1 MRKLTIFLI
10 PLMAGL
16 MVVPAM
22 ALDRAGQGD
31 TTIVNDLITR
41 IYDEGFNWA
50 SEAQRIKLVDTSY
63 AIRTLSSSAEHTGN
77 KYYIERDTIIVTAAN
92 TELYNLPNDFNVI
105 PYERP
110 EFGVTS
116 IKKST
121 GKEVG
126 MKPITIGDID
136 MYDTADQ
143 PIEFQIRKSQIY
155 IQPVVQANDSIKVYY
170 SARSNTLSALTD
182 TLNIHR
188 EYMDYLVYHALEK
201 IFRAILLREGAQE
214 YMLKQLADFTMLKEK
229 EAIRLALRQQ
239 SILEISKK

>member
-1 MRKLTIFLI
+1 MKKLICLLIF
-10 PLMAGL
+10 L

-31 TTIVNDLITR
+31 TTITNELVTR

-50 SEAQRIKLVDTSY
+50 SEAQAIKLVDTSY
-63 AIRTLSSSAEHTGN
+63 VIRTLSSSAEHTGN
-77 KYYIERDTIIVTAAN
+77 TYYIERDTIIVTVAN

-116 IKKST
+116 IKKGT

-126 MKPITIGDID
+126 MKAIAIGDMD
-136 MYDTADQ
+136 MFDTANQ
-143 PIEFQIRKSQIY
+143 PTRFQVRKSQIY
-155 IQPVVQANDSIKVYY
+155 IQPVVQANDSIRVYY
-170 SARSNTLSALTD
+170 SARSNTLDALTD

-188 EYMDYLVYHALEK
+188 EYTDYLVYHALEK

-214 YMLKQLADFTMLKEK
+214 YMLKQLADFTVLKEK
-229 EAIRLALRQQ
+229 EAIRLAVRQQ

>member
-10 PLMAGL
+10 LLMA
-16 MVVPAM
+16 VPAM

-31 TTIVNDLITR
+31 TTIVSDLVTR
-41 IYDEGFNWA
+41 IFDEGFHWA
-50 SEAQRIKLVDTSY
+50 SEAQAIKLVDTSY

-77 KYYIERDTIIVTAAN
+77 TYYIERDTIILIVAG

-110 EFGVTS
+110 EFGVVS
-116 IKKST
+116 IVKGT

-126 MKPITIGDID
+126 MKPIAIGEID
-136 MYDTADQ
+136 MYATADQ
-143 PIEFQIRKSQIY
+143 PTRFQVRKSQIY
-155 IQPVVQANDSIKVYY
+155 IQPIVQANDSIKVCY

-188 EYMDYLVYHALEK
+188 EYMDYLVYHALET
-201 IFRAILLREGAQE
+201 IFRSILLKEGAQE
-214 YMLKQLADFTMLKEK
+214 YMLKQLADFTILKEK
-229 EAIRLALRQQ
+229 EAVRLALRQQ